1 LIQTDYKLNKAL
13 PENASLKHA
22 NKSKSILTLM
32 EEGGVKCDGKFDE
45 FSAREASQGEALD
58 AAEDGGG
65 VAAERVSSLAE
76 LFASSSEI
84 DILLRFESSSSAL
97 WTCVKSSNQKRPKR
111 KV

>member
-1 LIQTDYKLNKAL
+1 
-13 PENASLKHA
+13 
-22 NKSKSILTLM
+22 M
-32 EEGGVKCDGKFDE
+32 EEGGVKCAGKFDE

-111 KV
+111 KVREVLVCHYCISCGRHALAHTCP